1 MIADKYLAIIKKL
14 KVDLS
19 DFKKVALEQIQS
31 TKEEIK
37 IQMVAQLKAGIAQQI
52 KRDEILQ
59 RQFIERQSQAESS
72 AAFDRSNSGLRTG
85 LLIRPQNIEKE
96 EANEVQGLVLLKAS
110 LCTRL
115 PN

>member
-37 IQMVAQLKAGIAQQI
+37 NQMVAQLQAGIAQQI

-59 RQFIERQSQAESS
+59 R
-72 AAFDRSNSGLRTG
+72 
-85 LLIRPQNIEKE
+85 
-96 EANEVQGLVLLKAS
+96 
-110 LCTRL
+110 
-115 PN
+115 